1 MKSSPRAKTAVDALG
16 IIAGSGPG
24 PISLASVAGDLGLSI
39 SYLEQIFSTLR
50 RAGLVAS
57 VRGPGGGYRLASSAD
72 SITVANV
79 SVLFDE
85 TSERACSGP
94 HLTFWGDL
102 HRDVSNIMARRT
114 LADVVAAG
122 NRVQADRTAA

>member
-1 MKSSPRAKTAVDALG
+1 MKSSPKAKSAIDALG

-24 PISLASVAGDLGLSI
+24 PVSLALVAGDLGLSI

-72 SITVANV
+72 SITLANV
-79 SVLFDE
+79 SVLFDGS
-85 TSERACSGP
+85 SERAGRGP
-94 HLTFWGDL
+94 HMAFWGDL
-102 HRDVSNIMARRT
+102 HRDVSTILARRT
-114 LADVVAAG
+114 LADVVAG
-122 NRVQADRTAA
+122 ADRGQAGHTAA